1 MLNFENEKYL
11 ERALKDARGEYE
23 KSSKSVIDAF
33 FLLIEGE
40 EFEDLEN
47 LCQKIKE
54 FYRGMNLSLQD
65 CYKLTQGRDFS
76 KKMSVTKDIRKGAFL
91 SAYMVLIS
99 NKTIGNKT
107 INEGKINTSDWMG
120 HCLWVGELAAEIAY
134 ALELDW
140 KKAMKMGILHDY
152 GRKQAH
158 NLLHIV
164 IGYER
169 LSDKGWNEEALA
181 CLTHSFLNG
190 KRYAWCDQPDKGFFI
205 DQNGNPGWLK
215 DAQKDNI
222 AIFLDNYTYTEY
234 DVILNIADLMATGHG
249 IISPAERV
257 ADIWT
262 RRQELQ
268 PRQKGYFLANFSNT
282 LMKMVGKLGEKVPED
297 MKSIK
302 AEEGRNLEEITRHF
316 LKASD
321 IWMQKYNKSIS
332 KPLMLRVDEL

>member
-1 MLNFENEKYL
+1 MLNFENTKYL

-23 KSSKSVIDAF
+23 KSKKSVIDAF

-40 EFEDLEN
+40 EFEDLSN

-54 FYRGMNLSLQD
+54 EYKGRNLSLQD
-65 CYKLTQGRDFS
+65 CYELTQGKS
-76 KKMSVTKDIRKGAFL
+76 IPQKISLIEGIKKDVLF
-91 SAYMVLIS
+91 SAYRILIS

-120 HCLWVGELAAEIAY
+120 HCLWVGELAAEIAFS
-134 ALELDW
+134 LGLDW
-140 KKAMKMGILHDY
+140 EKAMKMGILHDY

-158 NLLHIV
+158 NLLHII

-169 LSDKGWNEEALA
+169 LSEKGWNEESLA

-190 KRYAWCDQPDKGFFI
+190 KRYAWCDQPDPGFVI
-205 DQNGNPGWLK
+205 DTNGDPCWLRDAKK
-215 DAQKDNI
+215 DDI
-222 AIFLDNYTYTEY
+222 AIFLENYTYTEY

-249 IISPAERV
+249 IISPAKRV

-268 PRQKGYFLANFSNT
+268 PRQKAYFLANYSNT
-282 LMKMVGKLGEKVPED
+282 LMKMVGKLGEQVPED
-297 MKSIK
+297 MKFIK
-302 AEEGRNLEEITRHF
+302 AEEGKSLEEITRHF

-321 IWMQKYNKSIS
+321 IWMQKYKSIS
-332 KPLMLRVDEL
+332 KPMMLLL